1 MMNVFNIGWVKN
13 IWITI
18 RNFQKILFPA
28 KNSLP
33 LIKLVFRPT
42 WTKKAS
48 NWGIICSVKN
58 MLKFFCLK
66 IFAKILNWLSQKFP
80 DFRKNSDAKIFAKF
94 STLKI
99 SSVIF
104 IFSDTIDSVK
114 KVCEEDLKTAKSKI
128 NESAWCKNF

>member
-18 RNFQKILFPA
+18 RNFQKILSPA

-33 LIKLVFRPT
+33 LIKLVFRPI

-58 MLKFFCLK
+58 MRKFFCLK

-80 DFRKNSDAKIFAKF
+80 DFRKISGPKIFAKF
-94 STLKI
+94 LTLKI